1 MLVDVPPGRGRRAEG
16 LSPHQDGRRSR
27 DDRPRLHAF
36 AFRTKF
42 NFAAHVGATRTLRRS
57 ARLVAHG
64 LVRATLRTPPEGG
77 ARSPERCDEEMPHAC
92 SLRRASDEAR
102 RASARR
108 LERTRSRASDI
119 LRRRSNVR
127 SAPPPTAHRPGHTQR
142 TVPAN
147 RPHEPAA
154 PKTRTRRSRR
164 WRKCRER
171 RGDALEE
178 RVGIECSPAGE
189 WRVAGWCSRYS
200 LLASGLTMRVV
211 AHRVGTRCGCASARD
226 SKVSPAQVPAT
237 SLELRRRRPTTAR
250 SPRRIVTPVDPEPRP
265 ALQPTAEASSEV
277 VLL

>member
-1 MLVDVPPGRGRRAEG
+1 M
-16 LSPHQDGRRSR
+16 
-27 DDRPRLHAF
+27 
-36 AFRTKF
+36 
-42 NFAAHVGATRTLRRS
+42 HVRFEERATRLAARQRGAWSEPDRVRR
-57 ARLVAHG
+57 
-64 LVRATLRTPPEGG
+64 TITPPEIKR
-77 ARSPERCDEEMPHAC
+77 AIRTAAHRPPPTAPRKPPTQTAAVTAAATATPTAP
-92 SLRRASDEAR
+92 SLPAVTSDEAR
-102 RASARR
+102 RAEARR

-200 LLASGLTMRVV
+200 LLASGLTMRGV
-211 AHRVGTRCGCASARD
+211 AHRVGTRWGCASARD